1 MVLDRW
7 ATGLL
12 GIWAGAVLYYSF
24 AATPVLF
31 RRLGREEAGKVVGL
45 LFGGYYGFG
54 WVTGALAVISLGA
67 LGAPMPRTALAAAAL
82 ITALVQGT
90 VVRRWVIRLRD
101 ARGATSEPERPAAE
115 RRFGAAHGV
124 SMVMNLVV
132 LGLVL
137 AAILV

>member
-12 GIWAGAVLYYSF
+12 GIWAGAILYYSF

-31 RRLGREEAGKVVGL
+31 RRLGREEAGKIVAL
-45 LFGGYYGFG
+45 LFGGYYAFG
-54 WVTGALAVISLGA
+54 WMTGAFAVVSLAA
-67 LGAPMPRTALAAAAL
+67 LGTPMPRTALAAGALAA
-82 ITALVQGT
+82 ALVQGT
-90 VVRRWVIRLRD
+90 AVRRWVIRLRD
-101 ARGATSEPERPAAE
+101 ARASAPGTEAD
-115 RRFGAAHGV
+115 RRFGTAHGV

-132 LGLVL
+132 LGLVV

>member
-1 MVLDRW
+1 MATLDSA

-12 GIWAGAVLYYSF
+12 GIWAGAVLHYSF

-31 RRLGREEAGKVVGL
+31 RKLGREEAGRIVAL
-45 LFGGYYGFG
+45 LFGGYYAFG
-54 WVTGALAVISLGA
+54 WVAGGLALASLAA
-67 LGAPMPRTALAAAAL
+67 LGAPMPRTAMAGAAL
-82 ITALVQGT
+82 ATALVQGT
-90 VVRRWVIRLRD
+90 AVRRWVIRLRD
-101 ARGATSEPERPAAE
+101 ARASAPGPEAD

-137 AAILV
+137 AAILS